1 MGSDDG
7 PTPTIGAM
15 SETYYDSDRSDE
27 FGFGG
32 PRSTAGIQGICIH
45 TTESGK
51 SATATSST
59 ADAVTSY
66 QVRTRTG
73 SYHVMVGV
81 DGKRIR
87 QNTDD
92 WATWSTGNQG
102 NNILLHLCVVG
113 NAEQTRWEWL
123 AQDTMLRAAASVV
136 RYWSDRYDIPLRKVS
151 VAELPGIC
159 GHDDTRVWGGTDH
172 TDPGPGFPYDK
183 LVDYAKGP
191 TTAAQPDLVQQI
203 VDQLRN
209 PAGIGWPQFV
219 GNTIGDALAALQT
232 TLTTR
237 LKTLV
242 R

>member
-1 MGSDDG
+1 MV
-7 PTPTIGAM
+7 
-15 SETYYDSDRSDE
+15 DR
-27 FGFGG
+27 
-32 PRSTAGIQGICIH
+32 
-45 TTESGK
+45 ES
-51 SATATSST
+51 
-59 ADAVTSY
+59 
-66 QVRTRTG
+66 
-73 SYHVMVGV
+73 
-81 DGKRIR
+81 
-87 QNTDD
+87 
-92 WATWSTGNQG
+92 G

-113 NAEQTRWEWL
+113 NAEQTRWEWF

-159 GHDDTRVWGGTDH
+159 GHDDTRVGAPT
-172 TDPGPGFPYDK
+172 TPTPARFPVRQARR
-183 LVDYAKGP
+183 LREGP
-191 TTAAQPDLVQQI
+191 TTAAQPDLVQI
-203 VDQLRN
+203 MDQLRN